1 MKVLITGANGF
12 VGKNLQ
18 LHLSER
24 SDVEVSC
31 FTRENNESE
40 LQGLVADV
48 DIVFHLA
55 GINRPQD
62 PAEFKQGNT
71 DLTQSLCKALQT
83 ANKNIPVVYSSS
95 IQAAAENP
103 YGDSKR
109 AAEDEL
115 LTHAGKTSS
124 PAYIYRL
131 PNVFGKW
138 ARPNYNSAVATFC
151 HNISQGLPIQI
162 NDPSAQINLV
172 YIDDVISSF
181 LQVMDGQLVDS
192 DLVKDG
198 FVEIEQQ
205 YQISVGDLADQIQAF
220 KDSRDTLITEN
231 VGSGLVRALYS
242 TYVSYLEPKQF
253 SYQVPKYG
261 DERGVFVEML
271 KTKDAGQ
278 FSFFTAHPGI
288 TRGGHYHH
296 SKTEKFLVIKGKA
309 CFRFRHMMTGE
320 FYELHTSGEQPEI
333 VETVTGWTHDITNV
347 GDDEMVVML
356 WANEIFDREN
366 PDTYAKPVGTEA

>member
-24 SDVEVSC
+24 SDVEISC
-31 FTRENNESE
+31 FTREHSMSD
-40 LQGLVADV
+40 LSILVLDADV
-48 DIVFHLA
+48 VFHLA
-55 GINRPQD
+55 GVNRPQD
-62 PAEFKQGNT
+62 PVEFKQGNA
-71 DLTQSLCKALQT
+71 DLTGSLCKALQE
-83 ANKNIPVVYSSS
+83 AGKDIPVIYSSS
-95 IQAAAENP
+95 IQAAAQNP

-109 AAEDEL
+109 AAENQL
-115 LTHAGKTSS
+115 LDHAEKNGSS
-124 PAYIYRL
+124 VFIYRL

-162 NDPSAQINLV
+162 NDPFAQLNLV
-172 YIDDVISSF
+172 YIDDVITSF
-181 LQVMDGQLVDS
+181 LEVMDGVVEDILI
-192 DLVKDG
+192 KNG

-205 YQISVGDLADQIQAF
+205 YRISVGELAEQIQAF
-220 KDSRDTLITEN
+220 KDSRDTLITGN

-253 SYQVPKYG
+253 SYQVPKYS

-271 KTKDAGQ
+271 KTEDAGQ

-320 FYELHTSGEQPEI
+320 FYELNTSGEQPEI
-333 VETVTGWTHDITNV
+333 VETITGWTHDITNV
-347 GDDEMVVML
+347 GDDELVVIL

-366 PDTYAKPVGTEA
+366 PDTYTCTLID